1 MKDAKPTCTPL
12 ARRLKSTAATLT
24 STPAEK
30 PAASSS
36 ASCAHDVGATISAQR
51 LRARDISAFSSS
63 CAGTSIA
70 VAVVGGGG
78 GGSATAMWFVVAV
91 GGGASGCGGGGGGG
105 GGVMRR
111 EERATH
117 DDVALHADA
126 FSAAAAALSAL
137 HWSHPWHC
145 AALNGETQFS
155 SL

>member
-12 ARRLKSTAATLT
+12 ARRLRSTAATLT

-63 CAGTSIA
+63 WGTSIA
-70 VAVVGGGG
+70 VAVGGGGG
-78 GGSATAMWFVVAV
+78 GGSATATCSVAA
-91 GGGASGCGGGGGGG
+91 GGGTSGCRGGGG

-111 EERATH
+111 EERGTH
-117 DDVALHADA
+117 DDVELHAEA
-126 FSAAAAALSAL
+126 FRATAALSAL
-137 HWSHPWHC
+137 QRSHP
-145 AALNGETQFS
+145 
-155 SL
+155 

>member
-12 ARRLKSTAATLT
+12 ARRLRSTAATLT

-63 CAGTSIA
+63 CGTSIA
-70 VAVVGGGG
+70 VAVGGGGG
-78 GGSATAMWFVVAV
+78 GGSATATYFVAV
-91 GGGASGCGGGGGGG
+91 GGGASGCRGGGG